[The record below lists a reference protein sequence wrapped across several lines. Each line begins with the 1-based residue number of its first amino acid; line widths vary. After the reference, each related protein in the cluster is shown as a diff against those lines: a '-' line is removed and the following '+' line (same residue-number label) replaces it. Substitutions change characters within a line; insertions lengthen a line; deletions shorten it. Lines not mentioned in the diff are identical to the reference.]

1 MLGWDEKGHA
11 LSWSFRVSAAGKYRL
26 TMLRASARLAERKL
40 TVAGKEYGIFAF
52 PPTGGFGHSPEEWV
66 LEGFEREGAE
76 LVFDL
81 PAGEVTV
88 SMENTNSGSMNLA
101 YLYLEPVR

>member
-11 LSWSFRVSAAGKYRL
+11 LSWSFRVPAAGKYRL

-52 PPTGGFGHSPEEWV
+52 PADRRLRPLAGGV
-66 LEGFEREGAE
+66 GA
-76 LVFDL
+76 
-81 PAGEVTV
+81 G
-88 SMENTNSGSMNLA
+88 GI
-101 YLYLEPVR
+101 